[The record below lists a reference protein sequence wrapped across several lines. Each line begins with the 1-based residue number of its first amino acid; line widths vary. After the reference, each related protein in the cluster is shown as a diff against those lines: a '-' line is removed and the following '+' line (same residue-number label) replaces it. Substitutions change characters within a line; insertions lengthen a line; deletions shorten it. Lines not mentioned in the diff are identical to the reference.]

1 MKSFIRIL
9 ISTYCISLIAIT
21 TTYSQC
27 ACCSAA
33 TVGASYSMFSGA
45 GLKADR
51 KNFLLDFSVD
61 YRSFQEGEIH
71 DGGGEEEETP
81 LKSMTISTLGGRYG
95 ISDRFSVSIQLPVV
109 FLRTYLGGENGV
121 GDAVALAQYN
131 ILKRGKYS
139 FTLNGGVELPTGQ
152 QKQSSFDNTT
162 VVIGSGS
169 FDPILG
175 FSAVKHGV
183 RGAIQL
189 SGLFRKTM
197 DNSEDAN
204 YGDLSSHSFIYTYL
218 LNDTFE
224 SAASLDKNVTFGIA
238 AGYYGEWLE
247 HLEEDG
253 VADENSGYY
262 IGFATVTATARA
274 HKWEFPLTIS
284 QPVIQNLNG
293 EQSKVNARIR
303 FGITHRF

>member
-33 TVGASYSMFSGA
+33 TVGTSYSMFSGA
-45 GLKADR
+45 GLKAER
-51 KNFLLDFSVD
+51 KNFLIDFSVD

-81 LKSMTISTLGGRYG
+81 LKSMTITTLGGRYG
-95 ISDRFSVSIQLPVV
+95 ISDRLSISLQLPVV
-109 FLRTYLGGENGV
+109 FLKTYLGGENGV
-121 GDAVALAQYN
+121 GDAVLLTQYN
-131 ILKRGKYS
+131 IVKKEKFS

-152 QKQSSFDNTT
+152 QKESSFDNTT

-169 FDPILG
+169 FDPIIG
-175 FSAVKHGV
+175 FSAVKHGI
-183 RGAIQL
+183 RGALQL
-189 SGLFRKTM
+189 NGLFRKTT

-204 YGDLSSHSFIYTYL
+204 YGDLTSHSLIYTYL

-224 SAASLDKNVTFGIA
+224 HASTLEKNVTVGIA

-262 IGFATVTATARA
+262 LGFAAVTASVRVR
-274 HKWEFPLTIS
+274 KWEFPLTIS

-293 EQSKVNARIR
+293 DQSNVNVRIR